1 MMYSKLALRNVKKSF
16 RDYAIYFLTLMFGVC
31 IFYVFNSIDG
41 QQAMMVIT
49 ESAAES
55 MKTLERFVGYL
66 SVFVSVILGFLIVY
80 ANRFLVRR
88 RKKELAIYQVLGMKK
103 GQVSRILTIETLLVA
118 IISLAVGLGL
128 GVLLSQGFALLT
140 ASLFEVKIASFR
152 FVFSS
157 YAALKA
163 MLYFGIAFVLV
174 IIFNRIT
181 VGRQKLLNLLH
192 ANRKN
197 EKFRTPPIT
206 LSVFLFCVSAV
217 LLGIA
222 YYIIET
228 EKIYIDDNGLF
239 KAIALGIV
247 GTFLFF
253 FSLSGFFLKVVQ
265 KTKKLYFRGLNMFVL
280 RQINSKIGTAFV
292 SISMVCLMLFLAIF
306 SLSFAIGFSK
316 SITEDLEKSY
326 PFDLSYLVNSKT
338 EEYDEKTEEF
348 IPIENVAYPELM
360 EELKRASVP
369 IDSYAKRVEQIKYY
383 DLPDEY
389 GNYIHHKYREENKDD
404 EDYYFDE
411 DYVSYKS
418 CIKLSDYNKL
428 LEMQGKP
435 SVTLKENEYIINYGA
450 LRFYTDG
457 EKEAYNEYNEYYE
470 KNKVS
475 VSGTELTLKSVEVAP
490 LYNQASNIDAHVLPD
505 KLLENTESYR
515 SYLIMNYIDST
526 HEYRDLREKATNEMI
541 GNIKANESTPIH
553 DAWVLDKLTDFEES
567 KASAVT
573 VSYLWVYIGIVFAI
587 ISAVVLAI
595 TQLSEASDNA
605 HRYGFLRKLGADG
618 RMINRALFSQIAIY
632 FGMPLFLA
640 IVHGIFG
647 LRFANDL
654 LTHMG
659 ESNIMRESI
668 ITAGVIIAIYGG
680 YFLATYFGSKRIIGG
695 K

>member
-66 SVFVSVILGFLIVY
+66 SVFVSIILGFLIVY

-306 SLSFAIGFSK
+306 SLSFAIGFSR
-316 SITEDLEKSY
+316 SIKEDIKKNN
-326 PFDLSYLVNSKT
+326 PFSMSSLMHSSVD
-338 EEYDEKTEEF
+338 EYDEETGNYVEISNFEHPDLIKGLKNAS
-348 IPIENVAYPELM
+348 IPL
-360 EELKRASVP
+360 
-369 IDSYAKRVEQIKYY
+369 DSYAKSVAQGKLY
-383 DLPDEY
+383 DLHNEY
-389 GNYIHHKYREENKDD
+389 RANGDG
-404 EDYYFDE
+404 DYSIDW
-411 DYVSYKS
+411 S
-418 CIKLSDYNKL
+418 IGLSDYNKL

-435 SVTLKENEYIINYGA
+435 PVTLGENEFIINCAVEELHYEGM
-450 LRFYTDG
+450 R
-457 EKEAYNEYNEYYE
+457 EHQNNYNEYFK
-470 KNKVS
+470 KNKIKLFGEEHSFKDFGDTILFNQVNSGMS
-475 VSGTELTLKSVEVAP
+475 VFVF
-490 LYNQASNIDAHVLPD
+490 PD
-505 KLLENTESYR
+505 KLLEENIKPFLSVLT
-515 SYLIMNYIDST
+515 INYIDET
-526 HEYRDLREKATNEMI
+526 HEYRELRKKATSEVIEN
-541 GNIKANESTPIH
+541 GATPFV
-553 DAWVLDKLTDFEES
+553 DVYYCDKLTDYEES
-567 KASAVT
+567 NAAAVT
-573 VSYLWVYIGIVFAI
+573 VSYLWIYIGIVFAI

-605 HRYGFLRKLGADG
+605 HRYGLLRKLGADG

>member
-41 QQAMMVIT
+41 QQSMMVIT
-49 ESAAES
+49 ESAKES
-55 MKTLERFVGYL
+55 MKTLERFVGCL
-66 SVFVSVILGFLIVY
+66 SVFVSIILGFLIVY

-140 ASLFEVKIASFR
+140 ASLFEVKIASFK

-157 YAALKA
+157 SAALKA

-197 EKFRTPPIT
+197 EKFKIPLV
-206 LSVFLFCVSAV
+206 LSVIIFVASV
-217 LLGIA
+217 VILGIA

-228 EKIYIDDNGLF
+228 EKIYIDDTGVF
-239 KAIALGIV
+239 QAIALGII

-265 KTKKLYFRGLNMFVL
+265 KTKKFYFRGLNMFVL
-280 RQINSKIGTAFV
+280 RQINSKIGTTFV

-306 SLSFAIGFSK
+306 SLSFAIGFSR

-326 PFDLSYLVNSKT
+326 PFDLSYSVYSKF

-348 IPIENVAYPELM
+348 IPIENVAYPEIM

-369 IDSYAKRVEQIKYY
+369 IEAYAKRVEQIKYY

-389 GNYIHHKYREENKDD
+389 HTNSYFENREEHKDD

-411 DYVSYKS
+411 DYVYYKS
-418 CIKLSDYNKL
+418 CLKLSDYNKL

-450 LRFYTDG
+450 LLFYYDG
-457 EKEAYNEYNEYYE
+457 EKETYDEYNEYYE
-470 KNKVS
+470 KNKVN
-475 VSGTELTLKSVEVAP
+475 VSGTELTLKSIEVAP
-490 LYNQASNIDAHVLPD
+490 LRNCDNTSAHHVLPD
-505 KLLENTESYR
+505 KLLENTESYS

-541 GNIKANESTPIH
+541 GKIKANESTPIH
-553 DAWVLDKLTDFEES
+553 DAWVLDKVTDFEET

-573 VSYLWVYIGIVFAI
+573 ISYLWVYIGIVFAI

-605 HRYGFLRKLGADG
+605 HRYGLLRKLGADG

-632 FGMPLFLA
+632 FGVPLFLA
-640 IVHGIFG
+640 IVHSVFG

-659 ESNIMRESI
+659 ESSILRESI

-680 YFLATYFGSKRIIGG
+680 YFLATYFGSKRIIGS